1 MASRGGADVGR
12 RLMIKY
18 GLPSSPSD
26 ILIERWRAR
35 TNQLIVAGAQREP
48 QVERLLRAVDLLVD
62 GRFEQARPEQQRR
75 WIGSA
80 NQQLHFLSSRYLPTD
95 PRFATSNTVELR
107 LTRES
112 LSVNG
117 WPSSADALRRAGR

>member
-48 QVERLLRAVDLLVD
+48 QVERLLLK
-62 GRFEQARPEQQRR
+62 
-75 WIGSA
+75 
-80 NQQLHFLSSRYLPTD
+80 YLYDSGPTSM
-95 PRFATSNTVELR
+95 PPKPTTSHR
-107 LTRES
+107 C
-112 LSVNG
+112 
-117 WPSSADALRRAGR
+117 